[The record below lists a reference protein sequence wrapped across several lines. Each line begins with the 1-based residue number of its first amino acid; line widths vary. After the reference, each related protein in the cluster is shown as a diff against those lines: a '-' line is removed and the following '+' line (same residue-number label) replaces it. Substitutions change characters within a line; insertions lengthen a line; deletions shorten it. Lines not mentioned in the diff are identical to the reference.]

1 MGELATLF
9 GREIPKSRS
18 SNERSYPTLTNQGE
32 LHVPREASGLGR
44 RQLNELL
51 VNTPYFRRHPEYYM
65 DTRIGQSGHQR
76 LTTSAPASQRRPP
89 PPPISPGRRGRSSDE
104 RASTASTERNRTR
117 SPIARNRP
125 TETHIRTSGSEF
137 FEDRPRCGT
146 GAGSSTDRPTE
157 PAMPPPRRGR
167 DPSSYISDADWD
179 AIRDNR
185 AFESTA
191 PETAASPPPAS
202 EAPSSAVD
210 LSGNREWAELNR
222 RRPPRLVFPS
232 ICLRLFRCTKMRGGC
247 IL

>member
-1 MGELATLF
+1 MSCSTF

-65 DTRIGQSGHQR
+65 DSRIGQSGHQR
-76 LTTSAPASQRRPP
+76 LTTSAPASERRPP
-89 PPPISPGRRGRSSDE
+89 PPPVSPGRRGRSSDE
-104 RASTASTERNRTR
+104 RASTAATERNRTR

-137 FEDRPRCGT
+137 LGDRPRSGT
-146 GAGSSTDRPTE
+146 GAGSSTDRPSE

-179 AIRDNR
+179 AIRNNR

-202 EAPSSAVD
+202 EAPSSASISGR
-210 LSGNREWAELNR
+210 LSGLSSLTR
-222 RRPPRLVFPS
+222 
-232 ICLRLFRCTKMRGGC
+232 
-247 IL
+247 